1 MQRRP
6 AIEVVWPL
14 FLPEA
19 MLMNIHEYQ
28 AKELLAKF
36 GIGIPTGIPAMT
48 VEEAVAAARALP
60 GPLYVVKAQIHAGGR
75 GKGKFKELGP
85 DAKGG
90 VRLAKSVEEVEAHA
104 REMLGNTLVTIQT
117 GDAGKQV
124 NRLYITDGVDIG
136 KEYYLS
142 MLVDR
147 ATGRVAMIA
156 STEGGMSIEDV
167 AHETP
172 EKIATITIDP
182 AQGFMPH
189 HGRALAF
196 GLKLKGDL
204 AKQAQVLGK
213 QLYDAFMAL
222 DCAMIEINPLADCGG
237 RLLVLDTK
245 MSFDSNAL
253 YRHPDV
259 MALRDETEEDPA
271 EVEASEYDLAYIKL
285 DGNIGCMVN
294 GAGLAM
300 ATMDIIKLNG
310 EFPANFLDVGG
321 GASKE
326 KVTAAF
332 KIILKDPAVKG
343 ILVNIFGGIMKCDII
358 AEGIVAAAKEVNL
371 SVPLVVRLE
380 GTNVDLGKQILEGSG
395 LPIVSASDLGDA
407 ARKIVA
413 EVRKAA

>member
-1 MQRRP
+1 
-6 AIEVVWPL
+6 
-14 FLPEA
+14 
-19 MLMNIHEYQ
+19 MNIHEYQ

-36 GIGIPTGIPAMT
+36 GIAIPTGIAAMN
-48 VEEAVAAARALP
+48 VADAVAAARQLP
-60 GPLYVVKAQIHAGGR
+60 GPLYVVKSQIHAGGR

-85 DAKGG
+85 EAKGG
-90 VRLAKSVEEVEAHA
+90 VRLAKSLEEVESPA

-117 GDAGKQV
+117 GAAGKVV
-124 NRLYITDGVDIG
+124 NRLYITDGVEIG

-147 ATGRVAMIA
+147 ATGRIAMIA
-156 STEGGMSIEDV
+156 SIEGGVSIEDV

-189 HGRALAF
+189 HGRALSF

-204 AKQAQVLGK
+204 AKQAGVLGK
-213 QLYDAFMAL
+213 QLYDAFIAL
-222 DCAMIEINPLADCGG
+222 DCAMIEINPLADCSGQ
-237 RLLVLDTK
+237 LLVLDTK
-245 MSFDSNAL
+245 MSFDANAL

-259 MALRDETEEDPA
+259 LALRDETEEDPA
-271 EVEASEYDLAYIKL
+271 EIEASKYDLAYIKL

-332 KIILKDPAVKG
+332 KIILQDPAVKG

-380 GTNVDLGKQILEGSG
+380 GTNVAEGKAILENSG

-407 ARKIVA
+407 AAKIVA
-413 EVRKAA
+413 EVRKVA